1 MRFSRVYPCFAVYN
15 LLFFSLCYLKLSLL
29 PYFVGVVSP
38 LFFADVEFCSE
49 TTQLIYFVFYLCKY
63 GCGVE
68 MLIFPPLD
76 FGCLGF
82 NLYFCR

>member
-1 MRFSRVYPCFAVYN
+1 MFCETQSFT
-15 LLFFSLCYLKLSLL
+15 LFCLSSLPPILCRYK
-29 PYFVGVVSP
+29 FG
-38 LFFADVEFCSE
+38 DVEFCSE